1 MREEQL
7 ASENLSDIQR
17 FLQLSNHTES
27 PQADGDFVAPDL
39 SVAAGS
45 SGGGDDNDRPRV
57 VSESS
62 ARPARTG
69 SLLSEEVG
77 GSSAAAEGKTTDDDS
92 EVVIMQELPAKV
104 DRLSGY
110 IFFLIFKLGITYFY
124 NRPLLSPACILLN
137 IQEIDTILN
146 HIVI

>member
-45 SGGGDDNDRPRV
+45 SSGGDDNDRPRV

-77 GSSAAAEGKTTDDDS
+77 GTSAAVKGKATDDDS

-110 IFFLIFKLGITYFY
+110 IFSFLIFKLGSTYFY
-124 NRPLLSPACILLN
+124 N
-137 IQEIDTILN
+137 
-146 HIVI
+146 

>member
-39 SVAAGS
+39 SVAASS

-57 VSESS
+57 VSS

-77 GSSAAAEGKTTDDDS
+77 GTSAAVKGKATDDDS

-110 IFFLIFKLGITYFY
+110 IFSFLIFKLGSTYFY

>member
-57 VSESS
+57 VSS

-77 GSSAAAEGKTTDDDS
+77 GTSAAVKGKATDDDS